1 MNHRLD
7 PEEVDLAS
15 VRHVLQTRCG
25 LFVEGELVG
34 RTQLRDEVARHLA
47 CSELEAE
54 LFGALIGVH
63 AVRADRALTETGRSN
78 AGATRGTKN
87 GPA

>member
-7 PEEVDLAS
+7 PEEGDLAS
-15 VRHVLQTRCG
+15 VRQVLQTRCG

-34 RTQLRDEVARHLA
+34 RTQLRDEVPRHLA

-54 LFGALIGVH
+54 LIVDTMTARGFLH
-63 AVRADRALTETGRSN
+63 RQTLSDGRTSWST
-78 AGATRGTKN
+78 ATT
-87 GPA
+87 